1 MSLIQTVL
9 NISTKLLAERRLV
22 SLVTLGEYYSLGI
35 TSQNLLV
42 LHKLP
47 TTCFSQVLFNVANES
62 DINCVVFIK
71 LSNLLVMPYFPTI
84 NLSEVGVVDGVFSFL
99 VTC

>member
-1 MSLIQTVL
+1 MSLFQNCFEHFYQTV
-9 NISTKLLAERRLV
+9 IRKKTCQS
-22 SLVTLGEYYSLGI
+22 VTLGEYYSLGI

-47 TTCFSQVLFNVANES
+47 MTCFSQVSFNVANES
-62 DINCVVFIK
+62 DIYCVVLIK
-71 LSNLLVMPYFPTI
+71 LSNLLVMPYYPTI
-84 NLSEVGVVDGVFSFL
+84 NLSEAGAVDGAFSFL